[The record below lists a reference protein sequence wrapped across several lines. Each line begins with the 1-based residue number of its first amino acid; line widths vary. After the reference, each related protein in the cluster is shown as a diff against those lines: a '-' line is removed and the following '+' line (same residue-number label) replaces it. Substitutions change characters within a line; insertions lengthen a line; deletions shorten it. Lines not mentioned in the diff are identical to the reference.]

1 MGKRRPTTTPTLR
14 DVLLRQAG
22 RRTVLGVILP
32 VLDGHI
38 AAVRADTAFAG
49 LTSPEIRRGYD
60 ALAKQ
65 FLTTEYST
73 TYPNRQ
79 LSTRGCFVRVGDRY
93 RLRPKLLAGQ
103 TVEDLELLR
112 ADLVR
117 SLRDATDRRRADIDR
132 LSATCRM
139 PLDQLD
145 ARRQLV
151 EEYLR
156 NFAGNYGE
164 NFEIISY
171 AVLRAYFESFG
182 FRIQRFSTTRS
193 NDGGIDYVGGDCIYQ
208 VSTDGGL
215 GKLEGDLAKAPG
227 IKRVVVRPEFEPP
240 ARERADE
247 TAEARIEMA
256 DLLTHFVGWLLARD
270 QASKRAKYLQAVL
283 QTALTEFQREDR
295 AEQSP
300 PGP

>member
-1 MGKRRPTTTPTLR
+1 MGERRPAGTLSLR
-14 DVLLRQAG
+14 EVLLRQAG

-32 VLDGHI
+32 VLDAHI
-38 AAVRADTAFAG
+38 AAARLGEPFGG

-60 ALAKQ
+60 LLARR

-79 LSTRGCFVRVGDRY
+79 LSTRGCFARVGERY
-93 RLRPKLLAGQ
+93 ALRPELLAGQ
-103 TVEDLELLR
+103 SVEDLERLR
-112 ADLVR
+112 AELVQ
-117 SLRDATDRRRADIDR
+117 SLQDATDRRQADIAR
-132 LSATCRM
+132 LTAACQM
-139 PLDQLD
+139 PPDQLD
-145 ARRQLV
+145 ARRRLV
-151 EEYLR
+151 EEYLG
-156 NFAGNYGE
+156 NVAGNSGE
-164 NFEIISY
+164 NFEILSY

-182 FRIQRFSTTRS
+182 FRIQRFSTTQA

-227 IKRVVVRPEFEPP
+227 IRRVVVRPSFEPA

-247 TAEARIEMA
+247 AAAARIEMA

-270 QASKRAKYLQAVL
+270 RTSKRAGHLQAVL
-283 QTALTEFQREDR
+283 QTALAEFRREDR
-295 AEQSP
+295 AEQAAADQ
-300 PGP
+300 